1 MPHTPASSTSAAAPA
16 SFIDSP
22 HAAWRLLTTLGLVV
36 LGNSSMYVVSVV
48 LPAVQAEFGVGRADA
63 SLPYTL
69 MMVCLGLGGLWTG
82 RLADKHGLM
91 PVLCVGAVAVCGGF
105 VWAGLS
111 GSIWGFGLA
120 HGLMGLI
127 GASATFAPLMADTAL
142 WWNKRRGIAV
152 AICASGNYIAGALWP
167 PIVQHGIEAIGWRH
181 TYVLMGLVCGVGML
195 LLAVRMRQRAPL
207 VLMDVSAPAASEPT
221 LASAASSAPSPL
233 AGGAAAGVAAAAPS
247 SLSLSLSSSSAATA
261 APAPSVPSAVDRSRP
276 FGLRPVHAQL
286 LLCVAGVACCV
297 AMAMPQVHIVAYC
310 TDLGF
315 GAARGAEML
324 SLMLACGIV
333 SRLVSGVIC
342 DRIGGVRTLL
352 LGSALQGV
360 GLMLFLPFDGMV
372 PLYVISAMFG
382 LFQGGIVPAYA
393 IIIREYFAPQE
404 AGARVGAVIMATLIG
419 MALGGWMS
427 GWIFD
432 VTGSYQAAFINGMG
446 WNLLNLSIV
455 GWLYWRVRQQS
466 AVTPRPQRSPG

>member
-1 MPHTPASSTSAAAPA
+1 MAATPA
-16 SFIDSP
+16 
-22 HAAWRLLTTLGLVV
+22 
-36 LGNSSMYVVSVV
+36 
-48 LPAVQAEFGVGRADA
+48 
-63 SLPYTL
+63 
-69 MMVCLGLGGLWTG
+69 
-82 RLADKHGLM
+82 
-91 PVLCVGAVAVCGGF
+91 
-105 VWAGLS
+105 
-111 GSIWGFGLA
+111 
-120 HGLMGLI
+120 
-127 GASATFAPLMADTAL
+127 
-142 WWNKRRGIAV
+142 
-152 AICASGNYIAGALWP
+152 
-167 PIVQHGIEAIGWRH
+167 
-181 TYVLMGLVCGVGML
+181 
-195 LLAVRMRQRAPL
+195 
-207 VLMDVSAPAASEPT
+207 
-221 LASAASSAPSPL
+221 PL
-233 AGGAAAGVAAAAPS
+233 A
-247 SLSLSLSSSSAATA
+247 L
-261 APAPSVPSAVDRSRP
+261 DRNHP
-276 FGLRPVHAQL
+276 FGLRPLHAQL
-286 LLCVAGVACCV
+286 LLCVAAVACCV

-360 GLMLFLPFDGMV
+360 GLMLFLPFDGLV

-432 VTGSYQAAFINGMG
+432 ITGSYHAAFLNGLA

-455 GWLYWRVRQQS
+455 GWLYWRVRRQD
-466 AVTPRPQRSPG
+466 AAGVRSLPAAG